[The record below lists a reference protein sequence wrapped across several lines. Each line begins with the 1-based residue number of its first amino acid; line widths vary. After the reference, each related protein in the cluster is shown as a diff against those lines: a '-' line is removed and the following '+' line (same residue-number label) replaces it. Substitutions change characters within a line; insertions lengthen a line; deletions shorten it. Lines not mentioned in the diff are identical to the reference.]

1 MSDENTGDKQD
12 AAAPVEEALK
22 NERYELLR
30 RLEDSLETPMLVLAF
45 VWLALL
51 VGELI
56 WGESLMFEVL
66 GTIIWVIFILDFAVA
81 FVLAPHKIAYLK
93 NNWLTALSLLVPA
106 LRLFRFSRVFRLFRL
121 ARMGRSLRLLRV
133 VSSLNRGMRALGASL
148 SRRGFGYVLALTVLV
163 AFTGAAGMYAFE
175 NAAPGGLKSYGEA
188 LWWTTMVL
196 TTMGS
201 QYWPLTIEGRV
212 LCVFLAL
219 YAFAVFGYV
228 TATLAT
234 FFIGRDAEDDK
245 AELAGARQL
254 AALREEMIALREE
267 IRRTTAANTVVAQ
280 RDPAKESPA

>member
-133 VSSLNRGMRALGASL
+133 VSSLNRSMRALGASL

-175 NAAPGGLKSYGEA
+175 NAAPDGLKSYGEA

-280 RDPAKESPA
+280 RDPAEEGSA

>member
-163 AFTGAAGMYAFE
+163 TFTGAAGMYAFE

-201 QYWPLTIEGRV
+201 QYWPQTIEGRV

-267 IRRTTAANTVVAQ
+267 IRRTTAANTVVSQ
-280 RDPAKESPA
+280 RDPAEEGSA

>member
-1 MSDENTGDKQD
+1 MSDENTGEKQD

-234 FFIGRDAEDDK
+234 FFIGRDAEDDE

-280 RDPAKESPA
+280 RDPAEEGSA

>member
-1 MSDENTGDKQD
+1 MSDENTGEKQD

-133 VSSLNRGMRALGASL
+133 VSSLNRSMRALGASL

-163 AFTGAAGMYAFE
+163 TFTGAAGMYAFE

-280 RDPAKESPA
+280 RDPAEEGSA